1 MHYTEKL
8 KNVSVLGAA
17 GKMGS
22 GILLLTAQELLHQKL
37 QHENKNR
44 KFVLNAIDVSHDA
57 LDGLLKYTRAQAQKY
72 AEKKIVQIRKM
83 YADHKNL
90 NENADFI
97 QQYTEDVVDIIKPT
111 TRIEAAYNSY
121 LILEAVSENPE
132 LKNKLFKQ
140 IKNNNTNNP
149 WFFTNTSSI
158 PIHEIDSNADLKGS
172 IMGVHF
178 YNPPA
183 VQKLVELIKADQT
196 LPELTEFATQYVK
209 NLKKI
214 IVPSADVAGF
224 IGNGH
229 YMRDTKYGIDLAT
242 ELHSEIPL
250 PQAIATVDSITRDYL
265 VRPMGI
271 FQLADYVGIDVVQY
285 IMKVMHDRGIGDNL
299 QSDLLDK
306 LVKSGIKGGQN
317 SDGSQKDGFFR
328 YEKGRPVAVIDP
340 ENIQYTDLTTL
351 SSKIDTYLG
360 QKPEDAVK
368 WKALLKANDKEGQL
382 RNWFNTLKNDSSKG
396 SKLAMEYLQ
405 KSKDFALQLVKD
417 GVAANEED
425 VNTVLMT
432 GFFHAYGPANDFMN

>member
-37 QHENKNR
+37 QHENKNQQ
-44 KFVLNAIDVSHDA
+44 FVLNAIDVSHNA
-57 LDGLLKYTRAQAQKY
+57 LDGLLKYVRAQAQKF

-83 YADHKNL
+83 YADQKQLH
-90 NENADFI
+90 ENADFI
-97 QQYTEDVVDIIKPT
+97 QKYVEDVVDIIKPT
-111 TRIEAAYNSY
+111 TRIEAAYDSN
-121 LILEAVSENPE
+121 LILEAVSENPD
-132 LKNKLFKQ
+132 LKNKIFRQ
-140 IKNNNTNNP
+140 ISSNNNNNP

-158 PIHEIDSNADLKGS
+158 PIHEIDTNANLNGRL
-172 IMGVHF
+172 MGVHF

-183 VQKLVELIKADQT
+183 VQKLVELIKSEQT
-196 LPELTEFATQYVK
+196 LPELAEFATQYVK

-229 YMRDTKYGIDLAT
+229 YMRDTINGIDLAIK
-242 ELHSEIPL
+242 LNLKIPL
-250 PQAIATVDSITRDYL
+250 PQAIATVDTITRDYL

-285 IMKVMHDRGIGDNL
+285 IMKVMHDRGIDDNL

-306 LVKSGIKGGQN
+306 LVESGIKGGQN

-328 YEKGRPVAVIDP
+328 YEKGRPVAVINP
-340 ENIQYTDLTTL
+340 ETMQYANLNTL
-351 SSKIDTYLG
+351 SSKVDTYLG
-360 QKPEDAVK
+360 EKPEGAVK
-368 WKALLKANDKEGQL
+368 WKSLLKATDKEDQL

-396 SKLAMEYLQ
+396 SELAMEYLQ
-405 KSKDFALQLVKD
+405 KSKNAALQLVKD